1 MAFWVPGRKRGQS
14 SDEHMA
20 GSAQFNRGASAAG
33 RDGPGLGPTLAEA
46 PRATAAACL
55 VSGFQTTAGAA
66 AEGAAGTPAEAAPAE
81 ETEAD
86 KAALPPAGGA
96 GLEEA
101 WTEADAAEAGDGDG
115 SQEEKETEAAAP
127 QVSV

>member
-1 MAFWVPGRKRGQS
+1 MKRRQPLTVLLPETEEPQQRGEPAQGWDRPSLRLPGYSR
-14 SDEHMA
+14 
-20 GSAQFNRGASAAG
+20 
-33 RDGPGLGPTLAEA
+33 LA
-46 PRATAAACL
+46 
-55 VSGFQTTAGAA
+55 SGFRTTVGAA
-66 AEGAAGTPAEAAPAE
+66 AEGAVGTPAEAAPAE

-115 SQEEKETEAAAP
+115 SQEKKETEAAAP

>member
-1 MAFWVPGRKRGQS
+1 MKRRQPLTVLLPETEEPQQRGEPAQGWDRPSLRLPGYSR
-14 SDEHMA
+14 
-20 GSAQFNRGASAAG
+20 
-33 RDGPGLGPTLAEA
+33 LA
-46 PRATAAACL
+46 
-55 VSGFQTTAGAA
+55 SGFRTTVGAA
-66 AEGAAGTPAEAAPAE
+66 AEGAVGTPAEAAPAE
-81 ETEAD
+81 EAEAD